1 MNQVV
6 GHHEGE
12 RGRDSR
18 VRQKADEDGDQD
30 APGDGTTR
38 VQGFLL
44 CNIDEGAGSGKHTGV
59 KPQNPSLSCTMK
71 ISLTFYPP
79 LCPRGSPI
87 CPQTP
92 EGTHNDRVT
101 FSDNGIK
108 TNKCIETYRCSTE
121 NSTKAKWHKSSRAQ
135 RTQAMVREGTR
146 KNMGEVCSA
155 VSKGILS

>member
-1 MNQVV
+1 MP
-6 GHHEGE
+6 
-12 RGRDSR
+12 
-18 VRQKADEDGDQD
+18 K
-30 APGDGTTR
+30 
-38 VQGFLL
+38 
-44 CNIDEGAGSGKHTGV
+44 GSLICGQTSNGKH
-59 KPQNPSLSCTMK
+59 SDY
-71 ISLTFYPP
+71 I
-79 LCPRGSPI
+79 
-87 CPQTP
+87 
-92 EGTHNDRVT
+92 T